1 MSCAKSFLLPFL
13 VFVTLYDRTS
23 SSVAFNDVNITLA
36 TIMIVIGTIDQHYTT
51 HTCTCTYQCL
61 LHCPHSIVCSH
72 FPSSS
77 YYHYIITVIKVS
89 GVYQ

>member
-1 MSCAKSFLLPFL
+1 M
-13 VFVTLYDRTS
+13 
-23 SSVAFNDVNITLA
+23 NITLA
-36 TIMIVIGTIDQHYTT
+36 TIMIVIGTIDQHYTLRT
-51 HTCTCTYQCL
+51 HAHAHISVYFTATL
-61 LHCPHSIVCSH
+61 SIVCSH